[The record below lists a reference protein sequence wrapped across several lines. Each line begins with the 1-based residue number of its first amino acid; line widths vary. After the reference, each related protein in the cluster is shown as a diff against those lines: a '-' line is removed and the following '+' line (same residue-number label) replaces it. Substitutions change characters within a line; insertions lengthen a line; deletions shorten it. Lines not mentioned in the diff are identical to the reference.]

1 MNHVLY
7 GFGAG
12 FRHRRFLA
20 GILRATPSRLATETI
35 LPEELRESGVT
46 ALALDFDGVLACH
59 GQPEPLPAIREWLD
73 RCCRVFGEERLF
85 ILSNKPAPVR
95 IEWFRRHH
103 PGIRFISGVRKKP
116 YPDGLLQ
123 VAGLAGARPGE
134 VMLLDD
140 RLLTGVL
147 AAGIAGTRITYI
159 TAPYV
164 DLAASPLHE
173 LFFMALRSMER
184 AVVGLCRG

>member
-1 MNHVLY
+1 MHHVLY
-7 GFGAG
+7 GFSAG

-20 GILRATPSRLATETI
+20 DILRATPSRLTTSAI
-35 LPEELRESGVT
+35 DPEELRKGEITV
-46 ALALDFDGVLACH
+46 LALDFDGVLACH
-59 GQPEPLPAIREWLD
+59 GQPEPLPEIRDWLD

-85 ILSNKPAPVR
+85 ILSNKPASVR

-103 PGIRFISGVRKKP
+103 PAVRFISGVRKKP

-123 VAGLAGARPGE
+123 VAGLAGTRPGE

-164 DLAASPLHE
+164 DLASSPLHE
-173 LFFMALRSMER
+173 LFFMALRAVER
-184 AVVGLCRG
+184 AVVGLCRS